1 MKIKLA
7 FILLSFS
14 LLLPMQVQA
23 AYKIENISGNIYRF
37 IDDRHRSVFAVT
49 TEGIILTDPLN
60 PSAARWLKRALKE
73 RFNQPVKYIIYSH
86 NHSDHI
92 YGGEVFD
99 DPEITVI
106 SHHLAKQ
113 DIIRTRT
120 RTRVPDEVFTDSK
133 TIALGDTTV
142 ELRYHGPNDGRGSIS
157 MLFKPEKVLFVVDW
171 IVVGRMP
178 WQRLWSYDIRGM
190 INSTEEVLELDFEHF
205 VGGHAETGNKE
216 DVKIY
221 LTYLTQLESAV
232 IDGIHKG
239 LSLKQIQA
247 EVRLP
252 DFEHLPFYEQWLHL
266 NVAGV
271 YERLMEESGMSWRPD
286 IP

>member
-1 MKIKLA
+1 MKIKLTL
-7 FILLSFS
+7 FLFTLSLIFS
-14 LLLPMQVQA
+14 PGA
-23 AYKIENISGNIYRF
+23 YADYKIENVSGNIYRL

-49 TEGIILTDPLN
+49 SEGIILTDPLN
-60 PSAARWLKRALKE
+60 PKAALWLKQELHK
-73 RFNQPVKYIIYSH
+73 RFDLPVRYIIYSH

-92 YGGEVFD
+92 YGAEVFD

-106 SHHLAKQ
+106 SHHLAQQ
-113 DIIRTRT
+113 DIIRTRA
-120 RTRVPDEVFTDSK
+120 RTRIPDSTFSENM
-133 TIALGDTTV
+133 TITLGDTEV

-171 IVVGRMP
+171 IVIGRMP

-190 INSTEEVLELDFEHF
+190 INSTEEVLALDFDHF
-205 VGGHAETGNKE
+205 VGGHADTGNKA
-216 DVKIY
+216 DVERY
-221 LTYLTQLESAV
+221 LSYLQQLESAV
-232 IDGIHKG
+232 IEGIHKG
-239 LSLKQIQA
+239 LTLKEIQA
-247 EVRLP
+247 QVNLP
-252 DFEHLPFYEQWLHL
+252 EYAHLPFYKQWLHL